1 MEALSTVQSA
11 FPTITIMGFSMN
23 LKDIAI
29 GLAILAAIGIIFSLF
44 RKKKANRD

>member
-1 MEALSTVQSA
+1 MEALSTVQSV

-29 GLAILAAIGIIFSLF
+29 AFAVLVAIGIVFSLF
-44 RKKKANRD
+44 RKKKADRD